1 MYLFIN
7 CIPFV
12 SCFRFILKKGLTG
25 AEDTPPVVM
34 FIAAKTGLPE
44 TETTWASYLQQ
55 NGYLTQ
61 AVGKWHLGWD
71 QDQYGDQKHGPRGH
85 GFDHFYGL
93 PFTLV
98 DGFEKSHPFF
108 TYEKLKS
115 VRNIST
121 YHGTTVTL
129 GFMDLLSKGQIGN
142 SEPSTVTN
150 LPVYLINSEQIGI
163 SEQLCD
169 DQKVP

>member
-1 MYLFIN
+1 
-7 CIPFV
+7 
-12 SCFRFILKKGLTG
+12 
-25 AEDTPPVVM
+25 M

-115 VRNIST
+115 VRNIHST
-121 YHGTTVTL
+121 IYAFLKIKRIFSFIRFFFYH
-129 GFMDLLSKGQIGN
+129 S
-142 SEPSTVTN
+142 
-150 LPVYLINSEQIGI
+150 I
-163 SEQLCD
+163 SASCT
-169 DQKVP
+169 

>member
-1 MYLFIN
+1 M
-7 CIPFV
+7 
-12 SCFRFILKKGLTG
+12 TG

-115 VRNIST
+115 VRNIHST
-121 YHGTTVTL
+121 IYTFL
-129 GFMDLLSKGQIGN
+129 KIKRIFSFIRFFFIIAFLLLVHES
-142 SEPSTVTN
+142 
-150 LPVYLINSEQIGI
+150 
-163 SEQLCD
+163 
-169 DQKVP
+169 

>member
-1 MYLFIN
+1 M
-7 CIPFV
+7 
-12 SCFRFILKKGLTG
+12 TG
-25 AEDTPPVVM
+25 AEGTPPVVM

-115 VRNIST
+115 VRNI
-121 YHGTTVTL
+121 HRAI
-129 GFMDLLSKGQIGN
+129 KI
-142 SEPSTVTN
+142 
-150 LPVYLINSEQIGI
+150 I
-163 SEQLCD
+163 SHLHIIFF
-169 DQKVP
+169 